1 MEKVEKYR
9 IYSLDLLRGL
19 VMIIMAL
26 DHTRDFF
33 HYDAFIHDP
42 LNLNTTSP
50 GLFFTR
56 WITHFCAPIFVFLSG
71 TSIFLQGMRK
81 EKSELSAFL
90 IKRGIWLILMEVFII
105 SFLWTFDLH
114 FEVFILQVIWA
125 IGICMLLMGFIIWL
139 PFKLILLLGMVI
151 TLGHNILDYFPTF
164 MKGFAGDLMFKG
176 NFATHPFLGHKLVI
190 IYPFLPWLGLMML
203 GYCFGKLYTK
213 DYEFEKRRKIL
224 LGSGIGL
231 IIIFG
236 LLRLS
241 NSYGNPE
248 TWASQKNM
256 LFTLFSFVNVQKY
269 PPSLLFLC
277 MTIGPALLFLAVFEK
292 ANNKITHIISIYGR
306 VPFLYYILH
315 FLFLHILCMALFMF
329 RGHSFFEVVPNIYG
343 IPFGF
348 MLVGEG
354 YSLTVVYIIWIAIV
368 ISLYPI
374 CNWYSTFKKENNYWW
389 LSYL

>member
-33 HYDAFIHDP
+33 HYDAFLHDS
-42 LNLNTTSP
+42 LDLSTTSP

-56 WITHFCAPIFVFLSG
+56 WITHYCAPIFVFLSG
-71 TSIFLQGMRK
+71 TSIFLQGLRK

-90 IKRGIWLILMEVFII
+90 IKRGIWLILMEVIII

-114 FEVFILQVIWA
+114 YKVLILQVIWA
-125 IGICMLLMGFIIWL
+125 IGICMLLMGFIIRL
-139 PFKLILLLGMVI
+139 PFKFILLLGSIIV
-151 TLGHNILDYFPTF
+151 LGHNILDYFPSA
-164 MKGFAGDLMFKG
+164 MQGFTRDLLFNG
-176 NFATHPFLGHKLVI
+176 NFATHTFLGHNLVI
-190 IYPFLPWLGLMML
+190 IYPFVPWLGLMML
-203 GYCFGKLYTK
+203 GYCFGKLYSK
-213 DYEFEKRRKIL
+213 DFAFEKRRKIL
-224 LGSGIGL
+224 LGTGIGL
-231 IIIFG
+231 ILFFCV
-236 LLRLS
+236 LRLL

-248 TWASQKNM
+248 MWAFQKNS
-256 LFTLFSFVNVQKY
+256 LFTLLSFVNVHKY
-269 PPSLLFLC
+269 PPSLLFMC

-292 ANNKITHIISIYGR
+292 ANNKITHFISIYGR

-315 FLFLHILCMALFMF
+315 FLFLHLLCVVLFMF
-329 RGHSFFEVVPNIYG
+329 RGHSFFEQVPDIYG

-354 YSLTVVYIIWIAIV
+354 YSLTMVYIIWLAIV

>member
-33 HYDAFIHDP
+33 HFDAFLHDP
-42 LNLNTTSP
+42 LNLSTTST

-56 WITHFCAPIFVFLSG
+56 WITHYCAPIFVFLSG

-81 EKSELSAFL
+81 KKSELSPFL
-90 IKRGIWLILMEVFII
+90 IKRGLWLILMEVLII

-114 FEVFILQVIWA
+114 YKVFILQVIWA
-125 IGICMLLMGFIIWL
+125 IGICMLLMGFIIRL
-139 PFKLILLLGMVI
+139 PFNLILLLGSVI
-151 TLGHNILDYFPTF
+151 AVGHNILDYFPKA
-164 MKGFAGDLMFKG
+164 MPGFAKDLAFNG
-176 NFATHPFLGHKLVI
+176 NFATHTFFGHHLVI

-203 GYCFGKLYTK
+203 GYCFGKLYTG
-213 DYEFEKRRKIL
+213 DFTFEKRRKIL
-224 LGSGIGL
+224 LGTGIGM
-231 IIIFG
+231 IVVFC
-236 LLRLS
+236 LLRMS

-248 TWASQKNM
+248 TWSSQKE
-256 LFTLFSFVNVQKY
+256 LIFSVLSFVNVHKY
-269 PPSLLFLC
+269 PPSLLFML
-277 MTIGPALLFLAVFEK
+277 MTIGPALLFLAFFEK
-292 ANNKITHIISIYGR
+292 ANNKIATFISVYGR

-315 FLFLHILCMALFMF
+315 FLFLHLLCMVLFMF
-329 RGHSFFEVVPNIYG
+329 RGHSFFEKVPEIYG

-354 YSLTVVYIIWIAIV
+354 YSLTAVYIIWISVV

-374 CNWYSTFKKENNYWW
+374 CKWYSTFKKENKYWW